1 MYYSDFNPDNRPE
14 EQQPQQTFE
23 ATSYRIEDD
32 VRPTKKKN
40 RLWPKITALCLVC
53 ALLGG
58 GAGAGVMALTGGVKG
73 TTTVYQGDRA
83 PTVVSV
89 SNVTTKE
96 PLTAAQIY
104 ATYVG
109 STVGIAPFSHGRD
122 LRLHVVAAAL
132 SR

>member
-1 MYYSDFNPDNRPE
+1 MYYSDFNPDNHPE

-32 VRPTKKKN
+32 VRPTKKKK

-73 TTTVYQGDRA
+73 STTVYQGDHA
-83 PTVVSV
+83 PTVVNV
-89 SNVTTKE
+89 SNVS
-96 PLTAAQIY
+96 P
-104 ATYVG
+104 
-109 STVGIAPFSHGRD
+109 
-122 LRLHVVAAAL
+122 
-132 SR
+132 